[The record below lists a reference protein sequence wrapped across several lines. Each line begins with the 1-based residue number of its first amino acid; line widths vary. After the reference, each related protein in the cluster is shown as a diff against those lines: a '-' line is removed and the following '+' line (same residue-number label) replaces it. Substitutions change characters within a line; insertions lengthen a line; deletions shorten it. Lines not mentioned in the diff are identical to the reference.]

1 MLPYYNKIQNYTL
14 PILMPNP
21 YNKSQQDFG
30 KTYEDIFE
38 EEVLTKTIIGF
49 TATDTYN
56 EVDFIGD
63 TDKTLIMIE
72 LKTRKHSY
80 NAFPTTII
88 PCGKVKYYKRF
99 KTPKNKR
106 LFFIFGFLDGDGN
119 HSFYYIKYTSAV
131 FNTLDKSNVLSGG
144 LHYFIPMECL
154 KECDDAFIK
163 LIDNY

>member
-72 LKTRKHSY
+72 LKTRKHAY
-80 NAFPTTII
+80 GTFDTTII
-88 PCGKVKYYKRF
+88 PCGKVKYYKGF
-99 KTPKNKR
+99 KTDKQKR
-106 LFFIFGFLDGDGN
+106 LFFVFCFLDGDNN
-119 HSFYYIKYTSAV
+119 HTFYYIKYSNQV
-131 FNTLDKSNVLSGG
+131 FNTFERQDFLQGG
-144 LHYFIPMECL
+144 QHYKIPMECL
-154 KECDDAFIK
+154 KPCDDAFIK

>member
-1 MLPYYNKIQNYTL
+1 
-14 PILMPNP
+14 MPNP
-21 YNKSQQDFG
+21 YNKTQSVFG
-30 KTYEDIFE
+30 EEYEVIFKS
-38 EEVLTKTIIGF
+38 EVLDKSAIDF
-49 TATDTYN
+49 KATDSWN
-56 EVDFIGD
+56 EVDFVGES
-63 TDKTLIMIE
+63 DKTLLMIE
-72 LKTRKHSY
+72 QKMRKHSY

-88 PCGKVKYYKRF
+88 PCGKVAYYKGF